1 MALAR
6 RLAAAGALVAFVIG
20 GVSLAAGIGTAAAET
35 GSEAATVVSTCLP
48 LPLIPCDKPSG
59 EGEPEDPWSSAPN
72 PVDSWSGEPKPQD
85 SWSEGPP
92 PQEDEP
98 KHPWK
103 PVDED
108 ERRVPDGHPET
119 GAGGLAR
126 EGAVWP
132 FAVGGA
138 ALLTGAGLTGFAVRR
153 RKGGA

>member
-1 MALAR
+1 MASAR
-6 RLAAAGALVAFVIG
+6 RLAAAGALVAFVTG
-20 GVSLAAGIGTAAAET
+20 GVSLAIGTAAAET
-35 GSEAATVVSTCLP
+35 GAESATVSATCLP
-48 LPLIPCDKPSG
+48 LPLLPCDEPPG
-59 EGEPEDPWSSAPN
+59 GGEPKDPWSSAPN
-72 PVDSWSGEPKPQD
+72 PMESWSDRPEPEDP
-85 SWSEGPP
+85 WTEGPP
-92 PQEDEP
+92 PQEEAP
-98 KHPWK
+98 KDPWK

-153 RKGGA
+153 REGGA